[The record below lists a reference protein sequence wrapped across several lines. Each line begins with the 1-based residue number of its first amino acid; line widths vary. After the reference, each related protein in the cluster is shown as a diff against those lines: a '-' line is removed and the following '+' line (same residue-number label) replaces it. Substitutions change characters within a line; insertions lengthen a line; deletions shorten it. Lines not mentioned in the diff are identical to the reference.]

1 MNLKAFITITRPT
14 NLLFGSLT
22 VIIGVLTT
30 NWFILTNLML
40 IRWTLLE
47 LIIILVLAAITYMC
61 IAAAG
66 NVINDIY
73 DLEVDKINRPDR
85 PLPSGQI
92 TVNQARAW
100 TVILVTIGLVF
111 SAITIPYSA
120 IGIWTIAIA
129 GFFAFVGL
137 AYAAKGKVMGIW
149 GNFTVSI
156 SFAIGLFYGALIV
169 FPTIPLVIFV
179 YFITAA
185 SVLQGREAIKG
196 IEDVEGDALRDV
208 QTIAR
213 KYGIRTAA
221 IFASICNIIGV
232 IGFWLPWIANWLGWN
247 WTGPLYVVLLIPGS
261 FCVAASAVLT
271 LRNPTKYATR
281 ASFLDKLGAYQ
292 GLVNFLLGTILIVI

>member
-1 MNLKAFITITRPT
+1 MNPKAFIIITRPT

-22 VIIGVLTT
+22 AIIGVLTT
-30 NWFILTNLML
+30 NWFILSNLML
-40 IRWTLLE
+40 VRWTLLE
-47 LIIILVLAAITYMC
+47 LGAILVLTAFTYIC

-73 DLEVDKINRPDR
+73 DLEVDKINRPHR

-92 TVNQARAW
+92 TINQAKAW
-100 TVILVTIGLVF
+100 TVILIIIGLAF
-111 SAITIPYSA
+111 SALTIPYSA

-156 SFAIGLFYGALIV
+156 SFAIGLFYGSLIV
-169 FPTIPLVIFV
+169 FPIIPLVVFV

-221 IFASICNIIGV
+221 IFAAICNIIGV
-232 IGFWLPWIANWLGWN
+232 ISFWLPWIANWLGWN
-247 WTGPLYVVLLIPGS
+247 WTGPLYAVLLIPAAL
-261 FCVAASAVLT
+261 CVAASAVLV
-271 LRNPTKYATR
+271 LHNPTKHATR

-292 GLVNFLLGTILIVI
+292 GLINFLLGTIFIVL